1 MSWQRVRVQVGYQR
15 YRYRV
20 KMFCDV
26 CGKQINWCVP
36 PNDITSTEHVCEYC
50 YSKIEQKLVTVNSV
64 CCEKA
69 VALVRKGDK
78 ITVRSKGKFII
89 ESIDEKT
96 KKGRLKISA
105 KKYI

>member
-36 PNDITSTEHVCEYC
+36 PKDITSTEHVCEYC
-50 YSKIEQKLVTVNSV
+50 YRKMEKKLVTPIKGELNKLSDAKSV
-64 CCEKA
+64 EGET
-69 VALVRKGDK
+69 R
-78 ITVRSKGKFII
+78 
-89 ESIDEKT
+89 
-96 KKGRLKISA
+96 
-105 KKYI
+105 